1 MTEAPTVTSV
11 TTGTLRVPDGE
22 LYYEVRGC
30 GPLLVVAG
38 APMDASF
45 FVPLAELLAEDFTV
59 LTTDPRGI
67 NRSPLDDPDT
77 DSTPSARGDDLAA
90 LIAHVGGGAPAI
102 AFGSSGGAVS
112 VLALA
117 QRHPGAVRT
126 VVPHEPPIDGMIP
139 GHVSR
144 TEEMVALYRAG
155 DRVGAMRVFMANAGF
170 ELPEE
175 VFQQMFGTTPE
186 GQALADEQYM
196 FNHMMSATTTYEPD
210 VTALRDGPVRIVLG
224 VGEQSAGQYCD
235 RSTRGLAAQ
244 LGLGVEVFPGDHGGF
259 LGDTAAFAARL
270 REVLA

>member
-1 MTEAPTVTSV
+1 MTEAPTI
-11 TTGTLRVPDGE
+11 TTGVLRVPDAH
-22 LYYEVRGC
+22 LYYEVRGS
-30 GPLLVVAG
+30 GPLLLVVG

-45 FVPLAELLAEDFTV
+45 FVPLADRLAADFTV

-77 DSTPSARGDDLAA
+77 DSTPQQRGDDLAA
-90 LIAHVGGGAPAI
+90 LVAHVGGGPAI
-102 AFGSSGGAVS
+102 AFGSSGGAAS

-117 QRHPGAVRT
+117 ERHPEAVRT
-126 VVPHEPPIDGMIP
+126 VVPHEPPLDGMIP

-144 TEEMVALYRAG
+144 SEEMVALYRSG

-196 FNHMMSATTTYEPD
+196 FNHMLVTTTTYEPD
-210 VTALRDGPVRIVLG
+210 VAALRDGPVRIVLG
-224 VGEQSAGQYCD
+224 VGAESAGQYCD
-235 RSTRGLAAQ
+235 RSTRGLAER
-244 LGLGVEVFPGDHGGF
+244 LGIGVEVFPGDHGGF
-259 LGDTAAFAARL
+259 VGDPDAFAARL